1 MRRMKEKKKNEK
13 EKKGKIPFND
23 WSKKAIKRGHK
34 FMTSRHK
41 KYLKDSRVKAI
52 LPKTEWGFI
61 RDNYWYIEGAES
73 PEELQEVIES
83 IYKRKVEDTEMFYPH
98 IGDYSDEVKPN
109 SSPT

>member
-1 MRRMKEKKKNEK
+1 MGKIPYM
-13 EKKGKIPFND
+13 GKIPFNK
-23 WSKKAIKRGHK
+23 WSKNAIKKGHK

-41 KYLKDSRVKAI
+41 KYTQDNRVKSI

-61 RDNYWYIEGAES
+61 RDTYWYIEGAES

-109 SSPT
+109 S